1 MKLLKYIEEFG
12 EHVTITGFRNA
23 KIKDTEEF
31 LKKIRKEK
39 GSNIEIQ
46 FFDAKYVA
54 TWLHLYFAALN
65 ALTAFKNKE
74 NISKSLAMET
84 MLYASAQRQIRKAM
98 ELLGIKSETSEIALL
113 IIGQN
118 PETVKSALSMI
129 SVSVNVQHDDTV
141 LELSEEKKKIIQKT
155 FGISDLELKTV
166 MEKDGLEEALTNLV
180 IERMAL
186 LATQR

>member
-1 MKLLKYIEEFG
+1 MLKHIEEFG
-12 EHVTITGFRNA
+12 KCAAITGFRNV

-31 LKKIRKEK
+31 LKKIHKEK
-39 GSNIEIQ
+39 PSIVETQ

-54 TWLHLYFAALN
+54 SWQHLYFAVLN

-74 NISKSLAMET
+74 NISKSVTMET

-118 PETVKSALSMI
+118 PETVKSALPII
-129 SVSVNVQHDDTV
+129 SASVNVQHDDTV
-141 LELSEEKKKIIQKT
+141 LELSEEKRRIIQKI

-166 MEKDGLEEALTNLV
+166 MKKDGLEEALTNLV
-180 IERMAL
+180 IEQMAL
-186 LATQR
+186 LATRR

>member
-1 MKLLKYIEEFG
+1 MLKHVEEFG
-12 EHVTITGFRNA
+12 KCAAITGFRNV
-23 KIKDTEEF
+23 KIKDTKEF

-39 GSNIEIQ
+39 PSNVETQ
-46 FFDAKYVA
+46 FFDAKFVA
-54 TWLHLYFAALN
+54 SWQHLYFAVLN
-65 ALTAFKNKE
+65 ALTAFKNKG

-84 MLYASAQRQIRKAM
+84 LLYASAQRQIRKAM

-129 SVSVNVQHDDTV
+129 SASVNVQHDDTV
-141 LELSEEKKKIIQKT
+141 LELSEEKRRIIQKT

-166 MEKDGLEEALTNLV
+166 MKKDGLEEALTNLV

-186 LATQR
+186 LATRR